1 MEKYKYNNIDNY
13 HGMDI
18 EEEFFSEIKNEIE
31 IMNELEYFKLFITN
45 DILELLSRESNE
57 FYQLLLKEKY
67 GNNYKDIISKEKKYN
82 NYPYI

>member
-31 IMNELEYFKLFITN
+31 IMNGYFKLFMTN
-45 DILELLSRESNE
+45 DFKELLSRESNE

-67 GNNYKDIISKEKKYN
+67 WNNYKDIILKE
-82 NYPYI
+82 